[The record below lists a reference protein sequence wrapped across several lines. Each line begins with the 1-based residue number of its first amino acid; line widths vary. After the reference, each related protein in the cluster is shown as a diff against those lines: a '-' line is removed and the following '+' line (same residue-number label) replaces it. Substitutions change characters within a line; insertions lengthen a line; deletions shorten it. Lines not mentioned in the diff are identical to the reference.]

1 MSDIKLITLTSYTRP
16 PLMEDKS
23 RDWVM
28 NGRNNEYYNY
38 IVDRNNGSPTNSS
51 INQSYSTLIYG
62 KGLRTSSG
70 SLGAENWG
78 RLQTILRPRELR
90 KMIADFQVFGEF
102 SFEVI
107 ETKGGDLHSLTHIPK
122 QMVIPSIAN
131 EKNEIERYWFSRNW
145 RKYTDVENTP
155 VSYNAYG
162 AARGNSIYVAKP
174 YVVGA
179 EYFGSPSY
187 SAGLVFADMEEE
199 IANTQ
204 ISSIKNGLSAGYIIQ
219 IPNGTNYTPEEKE
232 EFERQVK
239 RKLTSSSNASNFII
253 SFNDQ
258 EVAIQVTPFPV
269 NSNVH
274 KQWEALQDQCKTQIM
289 TAHKVI
295 SPSLVGLS
303 STSGFS
309 SVADEMDMSE
319 RQTIKRVIKPKQDFI
334 LDAIEEVLVNYGI
347 NLDLYFAPLTEEV
360 VEVKE
365 ETAEL
370 SSHVCMSENIELE
383 SYNDYPEAAK
393 NNAKRALKWVEKNGW
408 GSCGEATGKKRANQ
422 IANGENLSKD
432 TISRMAS
439 FKRHQQHKDVP
450 YSEGCGGLMW
460 DSWGGS
466 AGVNWA
472 ISKMKELNM
481 STHVCMSD
489 GAPAELADSLIEL
502 GETLDVS
509 EWTMLSSAYVDYDTD
524 GDLYDLVQFATSTG
538 TARPNS
544 KSVQDNKDIAIRY
557 RYVGNK
563 SPQREFC
570 RKMMQANKLYRKED
584 ILQMNKAGVN
594 DGFGLGG
601 SNSYSIWLYKGGGR
615 MSANFPQGTCRH
627 KWQREIYLKNGSGL
641 DVNSPLA
648 KTISTSEARRKGYKV
663 PTNESIVSIKPHNA

>member
-1 MSDIKLITLTSYTRP
+1 MSNIKLITLTNYTRP

-38 IVDRNNGSPTNSS
+38 IISRNNGSPTNSS

-70 SLGAENWG
+70 NLGAENWG
-78 RLQTILRPRELR
+78 RLQTILRPKELR
-90 KMIADFQVFGEF
+90 KMVADFQVFGEF

-122 QMVIPSIAN
+122 EMVIPSIAN
-131 EKNEIERYWFSRNW
+131 EKNEIEHYWFSKNW
-145 RKYTDVENTP
+145 RKYTDIEYTP
-155 VSYNAYG
+155 VLFNAYG
-162 AARGNSIYVAKP
+162 AAKGSSIYVAKP
-174 YVVGA
+174 YVVGS
-179 EYFGSPSY
+179 EYFGAPSY
-187 SAGLVFADMEEE
+187 SSALVFAEMEEE

-239 RKLTSSSNASNFII
+239 RKLTSSSNSSNFII

-258 EVAIQVTPFPV
+258 EVAIDVTPFPV

-303 STSGFS
+303 SASGFS

-334 LDAIEEVLVNYGI
+334 LDSIEEVLVNYGI

-365 ETAEL
+365 DNIVISEDNGVDTTDIVSGDSETLKAQAALRGSVGGVQGVLGIQQSVSDGLTDFDSAITILMEIYGFTRSVSEALLGKPDETAEL
-370 SSHVCMSENIELE
+370 NS
-383 SYNDYPEAAK
+383 
-393 NNAKRALKWVEKNGW
+393 
-408 GSCGEATGKKRANQ
+408 
-422 IANGENLSKD
+422 
-432 TISRMAS
+432 
-439 FKRHQQHKDVP
+439 
-450 YSEGCGGLMW
+450 
-460 DSWGGS
+460 
-466 AGVNWA
+466 
-472 ISKMKELNM
+472 
-481 STHVCMSD
+481 HVCMSD

-544 KSVQDNKDIAIRY
+544 KSAQDNKDIAIRY

-615 MSANFPQGTCRH
+615 LSEKFPQGTCRH

>member
-1 MSDIKLITLTSYTRP
+1 MSDIKLITLTSYSRP
-16 PLMEDKS
+16 PLVEDKS
-23 RDWVM
+23 KDWVM
-28 NGRNNEYYNY
+28 NGRNNDYYNY
-38 IVDRNNGSPTNSS
+38 IISRNNGSPTNSS

-90 KMIADFQVFGEF
+90 KMVADFQVFGEF

-107 ETKGGDLHSLTHIPK
+107 ETKGGELHSLTHIPK

-131 EKNEIERYWFSRNW
+131 EKNEIEHYWFSKNW
-145 RKYTDVENTP
+145 RKYTDIENTP
-155 VSYNAYG
+155 VLFNAYG
-162 AARGNSIYVAKP
+162 AATGSSIYVAKP

-179 EYFGSPSY
+179 EYFGAPSY
-187 SAGLVFADMEEE
+187 TAALIYAEMEEE
-199 IANTQ
+199 IANVQ

-258 EVAIQVTPFPV
+258 EVAIEVTPFPV
-269 NSNVH
+269 NANVH
-274 KQWEALQDQCKTQIM
+274 KQWETLTKEAKNQIM

-303 STSGFS
+303 SASGFS

-334 LDAIEEVLVNYGI
+334 LDSIEEVLINYGI
-347 NLDLYFAPLTEEV
+347 NLDLHFAPLTEEV
-360 VEVKE
+360 VEVEE

-370 SSHVCMSENIELE
+370 SSHVCMS
-383 SYNDYPEAAK
+383 
-393 NNAKRALKWVEKNGW
+393 
-408 GSCGEATGKKRANQ
+408 
-422 IANGENLSKD
+422 
-432 TISRMAS
+432 
-439 FKRHQQHKDVP
+439 
-450 YSEGCGGLMW
+450 
-460 DSWGGS
+460 
-466 AGVNWA
+466 
-472 ISKMKELNM
+472 
-481 STHVCMSD
+481 D
-489 GAPAELADSLIEL
+489 GAPTELADSLIAL

-509 EWTMLSSAYVDYDTD
+509 EWTMLSSAEVDYDTD
-524 GDLYDLVQFATSTG
+524 GDLYDLVEFATSTG

-544 KSVQDNKDIAIRY
+544 KSAQDSKNIAIRY

-570 RKMMQANKLYRKED
+570 RKMVQANKLYRKED
-584 ILQMNKAGVN
+584 ILQMNKAGIN

-601 SNSYSIWLYKGGGR
+601 TNSYSIWLYKGGGR
-615 MSANFPQGTCRH
+615 MSEKFPQGTCRH
-627 KWQREIYLKNGSGL
+627 KWQREIYLKNGSSL

>member
-1 MSDIKLITLTSYTRP
+1 MSDIKLITLTSYSRP

-70 SLGAENWG
+70 SLGAEHWG

-90 KMIADFQVFGEF
+90 KMVADFQVFGEF

-107 ETKGGDLHSLTHIPK
+107 ETKGGELHSLTHIPK

-131 EKNEIERYWFSRNW
+131 EKNEIEHYWFSKNW
-145 RKYTDVENTP
+145 RKYTEVENTP
-155 VSYNAYG
+155 VLFNAYG
-162 AARGNSIYVAKP
+162 AAKGSSIYVAKP

-179 EYFGSPSY
+179 EYFGAPSY
-187 SAGLVFADMEEE
+187 SSALVFAEMEEE
-199 IANTQ
+199 IANVQ

-258 EVAIQVTPFPV
+258 EVAIEVTPFPV
-269 NSNVH
+269 NANVH
-274 KQWEALQDQCKTQIM
+274 KQWDSIQEQCKTQLM

-303 STSGFS
+303 SASGFS
-309 SVADEMDMSE
+309 SVADELDMSE

-347 NLDLYFAPLTEEV
+347 NLNLYFSPLTEEV

-370 SSHVCMSENIELE
+370 SSHVCMS
-383 SYNDYPEAAK
+383 
-393 NNAKRALKWVEKNGW
+393 
-408 GSCGEATGKKRANQ
+408 
-422 IANGENLSKD
+422 
-432 TISRMAS
+432 
-439 FKRHQQHKDVP
+439 
-450 YSEGCGGLMW
+450 
-460 DSWGGS
+460 
-466 AGVNWA
+466 
-472 ISKMKELNM
+472 
-481 STHVCMSD
+481 D
-489 GAPAELADSLIEL
+489 GAPTELADSLIAL

-509 EWTMLSSAYVDYDTD
+509 EWTMLSSADVDYDTD
-524 GDLYDLVQFATSTG
+524 GDLYDLVEFATSTG

-544 KSVQDNKDIAIRY
+544 KSAQDSKEIAIRY

-570 RKMMQANKLYRKED
+570 RKMMQANKIYRKED
-584 ILQMNKAGVN
+584 NLQMNKAGIN

-601 SNSYSIWLYKGGGR
+601 TNSYSIWLYKGGGR
-615 MSANFPQGTCRH
+615 MSSNFPQGTCRH
-627 KWQREIYLKNGSGL
+627 KWQREIYLKKGSSL

-663 PTNESIVSIKPHNA
+663 PTNKSIVSIKPHNA

>member
-38 IVDRNNGSPTNSS
+38 ITDRNNGSPTNSS

-70 SLGAENWG
+70 SLGAENWA
-78 RLQTILRPRELR
+78 RLQTILRPKELR

-145 RKYTDVENTP
+145 RKYTDVEYTP
-155 VSYNAYG
+155 VAYNAYG
-162 AARGNSIYVAKP
+162 AARGSSIYVAKP

-179 EYFGSPSY
+179 EYFGAPSY
-187 SAGLVFADMEEE
+187 SSALVFAEMEEE

-239 RKLTSSSNASNFII
+239 KKLTSSSNSSNFII

-258 EVAIQVTPFPV
+258 EVAIEVTPFPV

-303 STSGFS
+303 SASGFS

-334 LDAIEEVLVNYGI
+334 IDAIEEVLVNYGI
-347 NLDLYFAPLTEEV
+347 NLDLYFAPLTEEKI
-360 VEVKE
+360 EVKE
-365 ETAEL
+365 DTAEL
-370 SSHVCMSENIELE
+370 SSHVCMS
-383 SYNDYPEAAK
+383 
-393 NNAKRALKWVEKNGW
+393 
-408 GSCGEATGKKRANQ
+408 
-422 IANGENLSKD
+422 
-432 TISRMAS
+432 
-439 FKRHQQHKDVP
+439 
-450 YSEGCGGLMW
+450 
-460 DSWGGS
+460 
-466 AGVNWA
+466 
-472 ISKMKELNM
+472 
-481 STHVCMSD
+481 D
-489 GAPAELADSLIEL
+489 GAPAKLADSLIEL

-509 EWTMLSSAYVDYDTD
+509 EWTLLSSADVDYDTD
-524 GDLYDLVQFATSTG
+524 DDLYDLVQFATSTG

-544 KSVQDNKDIAIRY
+544 KSVQDSKDIAIRY

-584 ILQMNKAGVN
+584 ILQMNKAGIN

-615 MSANFPQGTCRH
+615 MSEKFPQGTCRH

>member
-1 MSDIKLITLTSYTRP
+1 MSDIKLITLTSYSRP

-70 SLGAENWG
+70 SLGAEHWG

-90 KMIADFQVFGEF
+90 KMVADFQVFGEF

-107 ETKGGDLHSLTHIPK
+107 ETKGGELHSLTHIPK

-131 EKNEIERYWFSRNW
+131 EKNEIEHYWFSKNW
-145 RKYTDVENTP
+145 RKYTEVENTP
-155 VSYNAYG
+155 VLFNAYG
-162 AARGNSIYVAKP
+162 AAKGSSIYVAKP

-179 EYFGSPSY
+179 EYFGAPSY
-187 SAGLVFADMEEE
+187 SSALVFAEMEEE
-199 IANTQ
+199 IANVQ

-258 EVAIQVTPFPV
+258 EVAIEVTPFPV
-269 NSNVH
+269 NANVH
-274 KQWEALQDQCKTQIM
+274 KQWDSIQEQCKTQLM

-303 STSGFS
+303 SASGFS
-309 SVADEMDMSE
+309 SVADELDMSE

-347 NLDLYFAPLTEEV
+347 NLDLYFAPLTEEKI
-360 VEVKE
+360 EVKE

-370 SSHVCMSENIELE
+370 SSHVCMS
-383 SYNDYPEAAK
+383 
-393 NNAKRALKWVEKNGW
+393 
-408 GSCGEATGKKRANQ
+408 
-422 IANGENLSKD
+422 
-432 TISRMAS
+432 
-439 FKRHQQHKDVP
+439 
-450 YSEGCGGLMW
+450 
-460 DSWGGS
+460 
-466 AGVNWA
+466 
-472 ISKMKELNM
+472 
-481 STHVCMSD
+481 D
-489 GAPAELADSLIEL
+489 GAPTELADSLIAL

-509 EWTMLSSAYVDYDTD
+509 EWTMLSSAEVDYETD
-524 GDLYDLVQFATSTG
+524 DDLYDLVEFATSTG

-544 KSVQDNKDIAIRY
+544 KSAQDSKEIAIRY

-584 ILQMNKAGVN
+584 ILQMNKAGIN

-601 SNSYSIWLYKGGGR
+601 TNSYSIWLYKGGGK
-615 MSANFPQGTCRH
+615 MSSNFPQGTCRH
-627 KWQREIYLKNGSGL
+627 KWQREIYLKKGSSL

-663 PTNESIVSIKPHNA
+663 PTNENIVSIKPHNA